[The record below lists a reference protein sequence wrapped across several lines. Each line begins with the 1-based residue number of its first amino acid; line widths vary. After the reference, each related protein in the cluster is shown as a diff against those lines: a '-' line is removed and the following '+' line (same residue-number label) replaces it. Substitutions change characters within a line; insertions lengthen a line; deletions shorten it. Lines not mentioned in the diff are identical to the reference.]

1 MNRLVIVAAAIVA
14 VVALYLVFRPGDDD
28 SGATTTPTTT
38 ASTTTAPSGTTTGI
52 VPQPPQPPAPPAPQ
66 QIRIVVRDGKPVG
79 GVKNVT
85 VTRGERAVIVITSDV
100 ADELHLHGY
109 NLSRELTPGQT
120 VRLPF
125 RATIAGT
132 VEAELEERG
141 IPLVRIT
148 SKQ

>member
-1 MNRLVIVAAAIVA
+1 MNRLLIGAAAIV
-14 VVALYLVFRPGDDD
+14 VVVGLYLVLRPGDDD
-28 SGATTTPTTT
+28 SSATSPTTT
-38 ASTTTAPSGTTTGI
+38 AATTTAGPGTTTGI

-66 QIRIVVRDGKPVG
+66 QIRIVVSGGKPVG

-100 ADELHLHGY
+100 EDELHLHGY
-109 NLSRELTPGQT
+109 NLSRDLTPGRT

-125 RATIAGT
+125 RATLAGT
-132 VEAELEERG
+132 VEAELEDRG